1 MISWGP
7 VNDGLSLSESERTD
21 FLKLGRIL
29 DNREKCDW
37 HSREEGEYQLTADGL
52 FEVREC
58 RLRTVSQKN
67 ISRRKAKEPGVRCWS
82 A

>member
-21 FLKLGRIL
+21 FLKFGRIL

-37 HSREEGEYQLTADGL
+37 LSREEGEYQLTADGL
-52 FEVREC
+52 FEAREC
-58 RLRTVSQKN
+58 RLGTVSQKTYPAE
-67 ISRRKAKEPGVRCWS
+67 RRKNQE
-82 A
+82 